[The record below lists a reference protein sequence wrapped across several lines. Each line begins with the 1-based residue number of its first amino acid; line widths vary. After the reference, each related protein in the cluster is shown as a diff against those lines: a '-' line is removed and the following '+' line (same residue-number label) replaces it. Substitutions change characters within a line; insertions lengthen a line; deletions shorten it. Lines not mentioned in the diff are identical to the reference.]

1 MLSSTYS
8 AGLCGIEGF
17 VVTVECNQRNNLQGF
32 DLVGLPDL
40 AVKEAK
46 ERVYTACSNS
56 GYPFPYSRIVVNLAP
71 ADRKK
76 EGSAYDVAILLGI
89 MKCAGIVKSDL
100 DLSKKCFV
108 GELSLSGEVRP
119 APRSEQ
125 RISEAEKLG
134 FKRIL
139 IPKHNLQGLDTKK
152 MKIEVIPV
160 RKVEEAFRALF
171 G

>member
-1 MLSSTYS
+1 MLSSTFS

-46 ERVYTACSNS
+46 ERVYTACTNS

-76 EGSAYDVAILLGI
+76 EGSAYDLAILTAIFHGSGVI
-89 MKCAGIVKSDL
+89 RRNVDL
-100 DLSKKCFV
+100 QKKCMV
-108 GELSLSGEVRP
+108 LC
-119 APRSEQ
+119 
-125 RISEAEKLG
+125 
-134 FKRIL
+134 
-139 IPKHNLQGLDTKK
+139 
-152 MKIEVIPV
+152 M
-160 RKVEEAFRALF
+160 
-171 G
+171 